1 MPYEDVRRLD
11 NAIERYIKEEKKNQA
26 SITWIKRYQ
35 KFVANNYRYY

>member
-26 SITWIKRYQ
+26 SITCIKRYQ